1 MVQLKCRNASLYA
14 KRCNSSV
21 SKMTPSQSNNN
32 AYSKGV
38 SCAAVVEGEGEGDS
52 SDATLAAIRNAG
64 DSRGRT
70 GSIAAVCEEIE

>member
-21 SKMTPSQSNNN
+21 SKMTPSQSNSN
-32 AYSKGV
+32 AYSKIV
-38 SCAAVVEGEGEGDS
+38 SCAAVVEGEGDS
-52 SDATLAAIRNAG
+52 SDENVAAIRNAG